1 MPAAGSRL
9 LSLPSVALIA
19 LSLAS
24 AAQARHHHRYHHE
37 QHGFDYEDRV
47 PPARASEPQAGGG
60 EPQAAGFALAAA
72 QVIHACGE
80 QAAELQKMPFETVI
94 GTVQPDDEQRA
105 ALEQIRAA
113 AADATNKLN
122 ATCPRDVPARPS
134 DQLDTM
140 RASLDAIKGGL
151 SPLRPAFVNVYA
163 VLNDEQKA
171 RLVALAVSQQGASWQ
186 QGAPQSQQSAPTK
199 PAADGEAQPISLGCR
214 QWPAMLKSWPFNRI
228 ESDLSLSDDQHA
240 ALYTLMAAIYRAAGS
255 VAAACHDDNALT
267 PVARLDAEL
276 NRVDTLHQGVDTIA
290 QAFIGFANSLNNEQ
304 AAQLNAALGALPQP
318 ATSTAR

>member
-9 LSLPSVALIA
+9 LSLSSVALIA

-37 QHGFDYEDRV
+37 RHGLDYQDRV
-47 PPARASEPQAGGG
+47 PPARAGEPQAG
-60 EPQAAGFALAAA
+60 GFALAAA

-94 GTVQPDDEQRA
+94 GTVQPNDQQRA
-105 ALEQIRAA
+105 ALEQIRVA

-122 ATCPRDVPARPS
+122 ATCPKDVPAQPS
-134 DQLDTM
+134 DQLNTM

-171 RLVALAVSQQGASWQ
+171 RLVALAVSQQAASSQ
-186 QGAPQSQQSAPTK
+186 HGAPQSQQTAAAQ
-199 PAADGEAQPISLGCR
+199 PAAGGEVQPISLGCR
-214 QWPAMLKSWPFNRI
+214 QWPAMLKNWPFSRI
-228 ESDLSLSDDQHA
+228 ESELSLSDDQQA
-240 ALYTLMAAIYRAAGS
+240 ALYTLMAAIYRAAGN

-276 NRVDTLHQGVDTIA
+276 SRVDTLHQGVDTIA
-290 QAFIGFANSLNNEQ
+290 RAFTGFANSLNNEQ
-304 AAQLNAALGALPQP
+304 TAELNAALGPSPQP
-318 ATSTAR
+318 AASAAH

>member
-1 MPAAGSRL
+1 MPAAGLRL
-9 LSLPSVALIA
+9 LSLPSVVLIA

-24 AAQARHHHRYHHE
+24 AAQARHHHRHHHE
-37 QHGFDYEDRV
+37 RRGFDYEDHV
-47 PPARASEPQAGGG
+47 LPAGASEPQAG
-60 EPQAAGFALAAA
+60 GFALAAA
-72 QVIHACGE
+72 QVIHACSD

-94 GTVQPDDEQRA
+94 GTVQPNDQQRA

-122 ATCPRDVPARPS
+122 ATCPKDVPARPS
-134 DQLDTM
+134 DQLDIM
-140 RASLDAIKGGL
+140 RASLDAIKAGL
-151 SPLRPAFVNVYA
+151 APLRPVFVNVYA

-171 RLVALAVSQQGASWQ
+171 RLVALAVSQQGGASQ
-186 QGAPQSQQSAPTK
+186 QGAPQPPQSAPAQ
-199 PAADGEAQPISLGCR
+199 AAAGGEAQPISLGCR
-214 QWPAMLKSWPFNRI
+214 QWPAMLKSWPFSRI

-240 ALYTLMAAIYRAAGS
+240 ALYTLKAAIYRAAGD
-255 VAAACHDDNALT
+255 VAAACNDDNALT

-290 QAFIGFANSLNNEQ
+290 QAFTGFANSLNNEQ
-304 AAQLNAALGALPQP
+304 AAELNAALGPSPQP